1 MSTRHVSQVIYL
13 LAMTLLLLLSAPNA
27 RAELAPWDQAKVTAL
42 GKELVQ
48 ATNALDETFRKQPSP
63 SVASMQGDSYHRL
76 KQFVRLLRVVSRE
89 FTDSLE
95 KGEGREE
102 TLNIYDNLM
111 QLARS
116 ARDEAGRV
124 FVAHEVGERAA
135 AVRQVLNRLGPY
147 YDPDFPPLAP
157 HPNIEPGAAR

>member
-1 MSTRHVSQVIYL
+1 MSTRHAVHVSCL
-13 LAMTLLLLLSAPNA
+13 LAMGLVLLSAPNA
-27 RAELAPWDQAKVTAL
+27 RADLAAWDQTKVAAS

-48 ATNALDETFRKQPSP
+48 ATNALYETFRKQPPP
-63 SVASMQGDSYHRL
+63 SAGSMQGDSYHRL
-76 KQFVRLLRVVSRE
+76 KQFVRMLRAVSQE
-89 FTDSLE
+89 FAGSLE

-102 TLNIYDNLM
+102 TLTIYDNLM

-116 ARDEAGRV
+116 ARDEAARV
-124 FVAHEVGERAA
+124 FVAHDVSERAA